1 MNTMSKALTLGLC
14 LHCSVSFFI
23 LLLGVF
29 RLLPQSVAMAGAGLL
44 VAVALF
50 FGIFKL
56 ALPTFAKTGARREL
70 VVFES
75 FASACVANY
84 VGFLVVAGFA
94 KKFDLAPDWV
104 PNALGIGLVCGFF
117 PWAYSQMKLQR
128 MAREERN
135 HLAAVTESRRLLELD
150 APKDA
155 EDKLKESLL
164 QAEVV
169 FGGNH
174 LHPAQAAIDLGR
186 YYIDTNQRQRA
197 AAMFSRALRIREKLL
212 GEDDVRVSSTLMD
225 WVNADDELE
234 PAQAVAQMRKAL
246 LILERQLG
254 AYAPPVA
261 LAYERVGDLQQRQ
274 EHPQEAENALR
285 RSLSILKKA
294 DSQTNRDLFR
304 VGMKLSRIYLELK
317 RPTDSQETLAGLE
330 SCLST
335 QKAEMQLE
343 YLMAQM
349 TTLRELGEQQASQ
362 DKAWEALQLLQRELG
377 PSTSEF
383 KSTWEGCL
391 DRLTE
396 PFLDPDARTVYT
408 AIFSG
413 DSYSI
418 RQILQNHPEWLNQKD
433 ASGWNFLQWSC
444 FFGHE
449 RMVEAFLA
457 QGASVDEITDEWP
470 PLHIACRWAH
480 RRLIALLANKAQTQ
494 NQLTKQGWHPRQRC
508 AQNGDS
514 RLMELLTAKEIEN
527 DAVNDRGDTPL
538 LLSCRL
544 GHYLMA
550 VGLVARGADVNKV
563 GGMSGR
569 SPLHEAAYVG
579 HRAIAECLIHNGAK
593 LEARDRAGLT
603 PAELAAQAEKESVV
617 KLIHSLAKGHKA

>member
-1 MNTMSKALTLGLC
+1 MSKALTLALC

-23 LLLGVF
+23 LLLGAF
-29 RLLPQSVAMAGAGLL
+29 RLLPYSLAMAGAGLV
-44 VAVALF
+44 VAAVLF
-50 FGIFKL
+50 FGIFRM
-56 ALPTFAKTGARREL
+56 ALPAFARSGGRREL

-75 FASACVANY
+75 LASACIANY
-84 VGFLVVAGFA
+84 VGFLLVAGLA
-94 KKFDLAPDWV
+94 KKFNLAPDWL
-104 PNALGIGLVCGFF
+104 PNALFMGFIVGLL
-117 PWAYSQMKLQR
+117 PWAYAQLKSQR
-128 MAREERN
+128 MTREERN
-135 HLAAVTESRRLLELD
+135 HLAAVTESKRLLELD

-186 YYIDTNQRQRA
+186 YYVETEQRQRA
-197 AAMFSRALRIREKLL
+197 AAMFSRALQIREKLL
-212 GEDDVRVSSTLMD
+212 GEDDVRVSGTLMD
-225 WVNADDELE
+225 WVNADDELD
-234 PAQAVAQMRKAL
+234 PSQAVAHMRKAL

-274 EHPQEAENALR
+274 NNAQEAENALR
-285 RSLSILKKA
+285 RSYSILKKA
-294 DSQTNRDLFR
+294 ESQTNRDLFR
-304 VGMKLSRIYLELK
+304 VGLKLSRIYLELK
-317 RPTDSQETLAGLE
+317 RAQDSHETLTGLE
-330 SCLST
+330 PFASN

-349 TTLRELGEQQASQ
+349 TTLAELNEQQASQ
-362 DKAWEALQLLQRELG
+362 DRAWEALQLLQRDLG

-383 KSTWEGCL
+383 KAIWEGCL

-396 PFLDPDARTVYT
+396 PFLDPESKTVYT
-408 AIFSG
+408 AILGG

-418 RQILQNHPEWLNQKD
+418 RQILQNHPEWVNHKD
-433 ASGWNFLQWSC
+433 ASGWNLLQWSC

-457 QGASVDEITDEWP
+457 QGASADEITDEWP

-494 NQLTKQGWHPRQRC
+494 NQITKQGWHPLHRC

-514 RLMELLTAKEIEN
+514 RLMELLTAKDLEI
-527 DAVNDRGDTPL
+527 DPVNDRGDTPL

-593 LEARDRAGLT
+593 IDARDRAGLT
-603 PAELAAQAEKESVV
+603 PAELAAQAEKEAVV
-617 KLIHSLAKGHKA
+617 KLIQSLAKGHKA

>member
-1 MNTMSKALTLGLC
+1 MSKALTLGLC

-29 RLLPQSVAMAGAGLL
+29 RLVSYNAAMSAAGLV
-44 VAVALF
+44 VAGVLF
-50 FGIFKL
+50 FGIFRL
-56 ALPTFAKTGARREL
+56 ALPALAKSGARREL
-70 VVFES
+70 VIFEAL
-75 FASACVANY
+75 ASACIANY
-84 VGFLVVAGFA
+84 VGFLMVAGMA
-94 KKFDLAPDWV
+94 KKFDISPDWL
-104 PNALGIGLVCGFF
+104 PNALGIGAVIGFL
-117 PWAYSQMKLQR
+117 PWAYGQMKVQR
-128 MAREERN
+128 MAKEERN
-135 HLAAVTESRRLLELD
+135 HAAAVTESKRLLELD

-174 LHPAQAAIDLGR
+174 LHSAQAAIDLGR
-186 YYIDTNQRQRA
+186 YYVETDQRQRA

-212 GEDDVRVSSTLMD
+212 GEEDVRVSGTLMD
-225 WVNADDELE
+225 WVNADDDLE
-234 PAQAVAQMRKAL
+234 PSQAVAHMRKAL

-261 LAYERVGDLQQRQ
+261 LAYERVGDLQQRLTN
-274 EHPQEAENALR
+274 PDEAENALR
-285 RSLSILKKA
+285 RSYSILKKA
-294 DSQTNRDLFR
+294 ESHTNRDLFR
-304 VGMKLSRIYLELK
+304 VGLKLSRIYLELN
-317 RPTDSQETLAGLE
+317 RPKDSQETLTGLE
-330 SCLST
+330 SFLST

-349 TTLRELGEQQASQ
+349 TTLGELNEQKASQ
-362 DKAWEALQLLQRELG
+362 DRAWDALQLLQRELG

-383 KSTWEGCL
+383 KAIWEGCL

-396 PFLDPDARTVYT
+396 PFLDPEAKAVYT
-408 AIFSG
+408 ATLGG

-418 RQILQNHPEWLNQKD
+418 RQILQKHPEWVNQKD
-433 ASGWNFLQWSC
+433 ASGWNLLQWSC

-480 RRLIALLANKAQTQ
+480 RRLIALLANKAQTP
-494 NQLTKQGWHPRQRC
+494 NQHTKQGWHPLHRC

-514 RLMELLTAKEIEN
+514 RLMELMTAKDLEV
-527 DAVNDRGDTPL
+527 DPVNERGDTPL

-593 LEARDRAGLT
+593 IDARDRAGLT
-603 PAELAAQAEKESVV
+603 PAELAVQAEREGVV
-617 KLIHSLAKGHKA
+617 KLIQSLAKGHKA

>member
-1 MNTMSKALTLGLC
+1 MSKALLLGLW
-14 LHCSVSFFI
+14 LHCSISLFI
-23 LLLGVF
+23 LLLGVV
-29 RLLPQSVAMAGAGLL
+29 RLLPYSPPMAIAAL
-44 VAVALF
+44 V
-50 FGIFKL
+50 L
-56 ALPTFAKTGARREL
+56 ALVLFGVIFRYSLPAFAKSGARKEF

-75 FASACVANY
+75 IASACIANY
-84 VGFLVVAGFA
+84 VGFLAVAGFA
-94 KKFDLAPDWV
+94 KKFDLSPDWL
-104 PNALGIGLVCGFF
+104 PTALGIGAIVGLL
-117 PWAYSQMKLQR
+117 PWAQTQLKLQR
-128 MAREERN
+128 MTREERN
-135 HLAAVTESRRLLELD
+135 HLASVTESKRLLELD

-164 QAEVV
+164 QAEVI

-186 YYIDTNQRQRA
+186 YYVETSQRQRA
-197 AAMFSRALRIREKLL
+197 AAMFSRALSIREKLL

-225 WVNADDELE
+225 WVNADDEME

-254 AYAPPVA
+254 AYAPAVA

-274 EHPQEAENALR
+274 NHAQEAENALR

-294 DSQTNRDLFR
+294 ETQSTRDLFR
-304 VGMKLSRIYLELK
+304 VGLKLSRIYLELN
-317 RPTDSQETLAGLE
+317 RPKDSQETLSGLE
-330 SCLST
+330 SAVSN

-343 YLMAQM
+343 YLMIQM
-349 TTLRELGEQQASQ
+349 STLGELNEQQASQ
-362 DKAWEALQLLQRELG
+362 DRAWEALQLLQRELG
-377 PSTSEF
+377 PSTTEF
-383 KSTWEGCL
+383 KAIWEGCL

-396 PFLDPDARTVYT
+396 PFLDPEARTVYT
-408 AIFSG
+408 ATFGG

-418 RQILQNHPEWLNQKD
+418 RQILQNHPEWIHVKD
-433 ASGWNFLQWSC
+433 ASGWNLLQWSC

-494 NQLTKQGWHPRQRC
+494 NQLTKEGWHPLHRC

-514 RLMELLTAKEIEN
+514 RLMELLTAKDLEI

-538 LLSCRL
+538 LLACRL

-563 GGMSGR
+563 SGMSGR

-579 HRAIAECLIHNGAK
+579 HRAIAECLIHNGGK
-593 LEARDRAGLT
+593 LDARDRAGLT
-603 PAELAAQAEKESVV
+603 PAELAAQAEKETVV
-617 KLIHSLAKGHKA
+617 KLIQSLAKGQKA

>member
-1 MNTMSKALTLGLC
+1 MSKALTLGLS
-14 LHCSVSFFI
+14 LHCSVSLFI

-29 RLLPQSVAMAGAGLL
+29 RLLPKSAGL
-44 VAVALF
+44 AMIALL
-50 FGIFKL
+50 L
-56 ALPTFAKTGARREL
+56 ALILFAIFFRIALPSLAKSGSKREL

-75 FASACVANY
+75 IAAGCIANY
-84 VGFLVVAGFA
+84 VGFLAVAGFA
-94 KKFDLAPDWV
+94 KKFDISPDWL
-104 PNALGIGLVCGFF
+104 PNALTFGLLFGLI
-117 PWAYSQMKLQR
+117 PWAIMLSKTQR
-128 MAREERN
+128 MEKEERN
-135 HLAAVTESRRLLELD
+135 HQAAVTESKRLLELD

-186 YYIDTNQRQRA
+186 YYVQTEQRQRA
-197 AAMFSRALRIREKLL
+197 AAMFSRALSTREKLL

-225 WVNADDELE
+225 WVHADDELE
-234 PAQAVAQMRKAL
+234 PAQAVAHMRKAL

-254 AYAPPVA
+254 PYAPPVA
-261 LAYERVGDLQQRQ
+261 LAYERVGDLQLRQ
-274 EHPQEAENALR
+274 SNAQEAENALR
-285 RSLSILKKA
+285 RSLSILKKSEVPA
-294 DSQTNRDLFR
+294 ERDLFR
-304 VGMKLSRIYLELK
+304 VGLKLSRVYLELN
-317 RPTDSQETLAGLE
+317 RPKDSQETLGSLE
-330 SCLST
+330 ST
-335 QKAEMQLE
+335 MANQKAEMQLE

-349 TTLRELGEQQASQ
+349 TTLGELTEQQASHER
-362 DKAWEALQLLQRELG
+362 AWDALRLLQRDLG
-377 PSTSEF
+377 PSHSEF
-383 KSTWEGCL
+383 KSIWEGCL

-396 PFLDPDARTVYT
+396 PFLDPEARTVYT
-408 AIFSG
+408 ATFGG

-418 RQILQNHPEWLNQKD
+418 RQILQNHPEWVHVKD
-433 ASGWNFLQWSC
+433 ASGWTLLQWSC

-457 QGASVDEITDEWP
+457 QGASVDEVTDEWP

-480 RRLIALLANKAQTQ
+480 RRLIALLAAKVQTQ
-494 NQLTKQGWHPRQRC
+494 NQLTKEGWHPLHRC

-514 RLMELLTAKEIEN
+514 RLMELLTAKDLEI

-538 LLSCRL
+538 LLACRL

-563 GGMSGR
+563 SGMSGR
-569 SPLHEAAYVG
+569 SALHEAAYVG

-593 LEARDRAGLT
+593 MDARDRAGLT
-603 PAELAAQAEKESVV
+603 PAELAAQVEKENVV
-617 KLIHSLAKGHKA
+617 KLIQSLAKGHKV

>member
-1 MNTMSKALTLGLC
+1 MSKALTLGLC

-29 RLLPQSVAMAGAGLL
+29 RLLPYNVAMAAAGLV
-44 VAVALF
+44 VAAVLF
-50 FGIFKL
+50 FGIFRL
-56 ALPTFAKTGARREL
+56 ALPAFAKSGARREF

-75 FASACVANY
+75 LASACVANY
-84 VGFLVVAGFA
+84 FGFLLVAGLA
-94 KKFDLAPDWV
+94 KKFNIGPDWLANGV
-104 PNALGIGLVCGFF
+104 GLGVVIGFL
-117 PWAYSQMKLQR
+117 PWAHYQLKLRR
-128 MAREERN
+128 MAQEERN
-135 HLAAVTESRRLLELD
+135 HQAAVTESKRLLELD

-169 FGGNH
+169 FGSNH
-174 LHPAQAAIDLGR
+174 LHPAQAAMDLGR
-186 YYIDTNQRQRA
+186 YYVETEQRQRA
-197 AAMFSRALRIREKLL
+197 AAMFSRALQIREKLL
-212 GEDDVRVSSTLMD
+212 GEDDVRVSGTLMD
-225 WVNADDELE
+225 WVNADDELD
-234 PAQAVAQMRKAL
+234 PSQAIAQMRKAL

-261 LAYERVGDLQQRQ
+261 LAYERVGELQQRQ
-274 EHPQEAENALR
+274 NNAQEAENALR
-285 RSLSILKKA
+285 RSYSILKKA
-294 DSQTNRDLFR
+294 ESQSNRDLFR
-304 VGMKLSRIYLELK
+304 VGLKLSRIYLELK
-317 RPTDSQETLAGLE
+317 RPKDSQETLAGLD
-330 SCLST
+330 SCRST
-335 QKAEMQLE
+335 QKPEMQLE
-343 YLMAQM
+343 YLMVQM
-349 TTLRELGEQQASQ
+349 TTLGELNEQQASQ
-362 DKAWEALQLLQRELG
+362 DRAWEALQLLQRDLG

-383 KSTWEGCL
+383 KAIWEGCL

-396 PFLDPDARTVYT
+396 PFLDPEARTVYT
-408 AIFSG
+408 ATLGG

-418 RQILQNHPEWLNQKD
+418 RQILQNHPEWVNQKD
-433 ASGWNFLQWSC
+433 ASGWNLLQWSC

-494 NQLTKQGWHPRQRC
+494 NQLTKQGWHPLHRC
-508 AQNGDS
+508 SQNGDS
-514 RLMELLTAKEIEN
+514 RLMELLTAKDLEI
-527 DAVNDRGDTPL
+527 DPVNDRGDTPL
-538 LLSCRL
+538 LLACRL

-563 GGMSGR
+563 NGMSGR

-593 LEARDRAGLT
+593 IDARDRAGLT
-603 PAELAAQAEKESVV
+603 PAELAAQAEKEAVV
-617 KLIHSLAKGHKA
+617 KLIQSLAKGHKA

>member
-1 MNTMSKALTLGLC
+1 MSKALTLGLC

-29 RLLPQSVAMAGAGLL
+29 RLLPYSVGMALTGVV
-44 VAVALF
+44 VAAILF
-50 FGIFKL
+50 YGIFRL
-56 ALPTFAKTGARREL
+56 AMPAFAKSGTRREL

-75 FASACVANY
+75 LACACVANY
-84 VGFLVVAGFA
+84 VGFLLVAGLA
-94 KKFDLAPDWV
+94 KKFDLAPDWLT
-104 PNALGIGLVCGFF
+104 NALGLGAVVGFL
-117 PWAYSQMKLQR
+117 PWAVGQLKQQR
-128 MAREERN
+128 MDKEERN
-135 HLAAVTESRRLLELD
+135 HAAAVTESKRLLELD

-169 FGGNH
+169 FGSTH

-186 YYIDTNQRQRA
+186 YYVDTDQRQRA
-197 AAMFSRALRIREKLL
+197 AAMFKRALETREKLL
-212 GEDDVRVSSTLMD
+212 GEDDVRVSGTLMD
-225 WVNADDELE
+225 WVNADDDLD
-234 PAQAVAQMRKAL
+234 PSQAVAQMRKAL

-274 EHPQEAENALR
+274 NNPQEAENALR
-285 RSLSILKKA
+285 RSYSILKKA
-294 DSQTNRDLFR
+294 ESQTNRDLFR
-304 VGMKLSRIYLELK
+304 VGLKLSRIYLELK
-317 RPTDSQETLAGLE
+317 RPKDSQETLTALDTW
-330 SCLST
+330 LST

-349 TTLRELGEQQASQ
+349 IALGELNEQQASQ
-362 DKAWEALQLLQRELG
+362 DRAWEALQLLQRELG

-383 KSTWEGCL
+383 KAIWEGCL

-396 PFLDPDARTVYT
+396 PFLDPEARTVYT
-408 AIFSG
+408 ATFAG

-418 RQILQNHPEWLNQKD
+418 RQILQNHPEWVNQKD
-433 ASGWNFLQWSC
+433 ASGWNLLQWSC

-457 QGASVDEITDEWP
+457 QGASVDESTDEWP

-494 NQLTKQGWHPRQRC
+494 NQLTKEGWHPLHRC

-514 RLMELLTAKEIEN
+514 RLMELLTAKDLEI
-527 DAVNDRGDTPL
+527 DPVNDRGDTPL

-593 LEARDRAGLT
+593 IDARDRAGLT
-603 PAELAAQAEKESVV
+603 PAELALQAEKEAVV
-617 KLIHSLAKGHKA
+617 KLIQSLAKGHKA